1 MSQWTDEKERIDLKK
16 RRLMLSFGAAASGCT
31 LLSAH
36 SLAQVVPPR
45 RLDVPYE
52 PTPQHVVEKM
62 LELAQVKQ
70 QDVLYDLG
78 CGDGRIVITAA
89 RKYGARAVGIDLD
102 PQRIAEAKTNA
113 AKAGVEDRVTFKV
126 GDLFT
131 SEFSDAT
138 VVTLFLWPQVNR
150 KLRPILWEQLPIGA
164 RVVSYIW
171 DMTALWPPERTAS
184 VNGKNVYS
192 WTITEKQKK

>member
-1 MSQWTDEKERIDLKK
+1 MTQIMNDREQTNLKK
-16 RRLMLSFGAAASGCT
+16 RRLMLSLSLAATGCT
-31 LLSAH
+31 FLSARTF
-36 SLAQVVPPR
+36 AQAVPPR
-45 RLDVPYE
+45 GLDVPYE

-70 QDVLYDLG
+70 NDVLYDLG

-89 RKYGARAVGIDLD
+89 RKYGVRAVGIDLD
-102 PQRIAEAKTNA
+102 PQRIAEAKANA
-113 AKAGVEDRVTFKV
+113 AKAGVEDKVTFKT
-126 GDLFT
+126 GDLFR

-150 KLRPILWEQLPIGA
+150 KLRPLLWEQLPIGA

-171 DMTALWPPERTAS
+171 DMSNIWPADRTVS
-184 VNGKNVYS
+184 VNGKNIYY